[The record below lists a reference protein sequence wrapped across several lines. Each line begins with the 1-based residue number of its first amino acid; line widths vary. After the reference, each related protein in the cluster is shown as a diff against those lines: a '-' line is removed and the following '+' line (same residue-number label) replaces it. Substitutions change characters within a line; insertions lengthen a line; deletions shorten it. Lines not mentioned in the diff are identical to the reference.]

1 MQFFQ
6 ELEEAMMNYR
16 QSGEGYTDE
25 EMRVLKRICKDTL
38 ADIHEYERQKE
49 KERKERRK
57 EEKEQKEKEHKEKE
71 QKGK

>member
-1 MQFFQ
+1 
-6 ELEEAMMNYR
+6 MMNYR

-57 EEKEQKEKEHKEKE
+57 EKKEQKEK
-71 QKGK
+71 

>member
-6 ELEEAMMNYR
+6 ELEKTMINYR

-38 ADIHEYERQKE
+38 ADIHEYEQQKE
-49 KERKERRK
+49 KGRKERRK
-57 EEKEQKEKEHKEKE
+57 KEQAEQKKRKEKNSES
-71 QKGK
+71 